1 MAFRFGLIGTGIV
14 AETHLEAI
22 RSLPG
27 VEVAA
32 VADIQRERAAA
43 FARRYHI
50 PGVYGSAEEM
60 VSAAPIE
67 AVAVLTPHHQHLPAV
82 RVAAEAGKHVLV
94 EKAMAPTVSAAN
106 EMIEVCESSKVTL
119 GGIFQN
125 RFCPASR
132 AMKDLVEKG
141 VLGKKVLISVT
152 TMFRRS
158 NEYYA
163 KATWRSQKQ
172 EAGGG
177 VLMMQGIH
185 TVDLLQWVV
194 GMPKRVFARVKT
206 ASHPIEVEDLAVALL
221 QWDDGATG
229 VLQATTSAVPE
240 VPQELEVRGDL
251 GTAGVFDSRGYLGL
265 WYSTLERPVPLT
277 ERWLLYAQNFHEQ
290 EATVPIQAS
299 TQPHAENISDFVNAV
314 RAGRDPLV
322 SGPEARKALLIIE
335 ALYRSSALQ
344 DWVDVSQSA

>member
-22 RSLPG
+22 RSLPD

-32 VADIQRERAAA
+32 VADIQRERADA
-43 FARRYHI
+43 FARRYGI
-50 PGVYGSAEEM
+50 ANVYGSAEEM
-60 VSAAPIE
+60 VAAAPID
-67 AVAVLTPHHQHLPAV
+67 AVDILTPHNQHLPAA
-82 RVAAEAGKHVLV
+82 RVAAKGGKHVLI
-94 EKAMAPTVSAAN
+94 EKAMAESVRAAT
-106 EMIEVCESSKVTL
+106 EIIDVCESNNVIL

-132 AMKDLVEKG
+132 AMKEVVDEG
-141 VLGKKVLISVT
+141 ALGKKVLISVT

-163 KATWRSQKQ
+163 KAAWRGRKQ

-194 GMPKRVFARVKT
+194 GMPARVFALVST
-206 ASHPIEVEDLAVALL
+206 ASHPIKVEDLAVALL
-221 QWDDGATG
+221 QWEDGASG

-240 VPQELEVRGDL
+240 VPQELEVRGDK
-251 GTAGVFDSRGYLGL
+251 GTAGVFDSRGYLGF
-265 WYSTLERPVPLT
+265 WCSTVGKPVPLT
-277 ERWLLYAQNFHEQ
+277 ERWALYAANFHEQ

-299 TQPHAENISDFVNAV
+299 TQPHAENIADFVSAV
-314 RAGRDPLV
+314 RAQRGPLV
-322 SGPEARKALLIIE
+322 SGREARKALLIVD
-335 ALYRSSALQ
+335 ALYRSSELG
-344 DWVDVSQSA
+344 DWVDVNPGN